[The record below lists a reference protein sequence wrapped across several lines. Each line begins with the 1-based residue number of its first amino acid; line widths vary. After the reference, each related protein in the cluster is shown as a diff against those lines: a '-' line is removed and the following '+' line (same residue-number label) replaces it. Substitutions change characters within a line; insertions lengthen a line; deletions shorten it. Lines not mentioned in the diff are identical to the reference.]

1 MASESRAPSDK
12 ELNTYGAMFAADTF
26 AISVLSTSLLVVQIV
41 LVLYGVSGFFANP
54 KNKRKGRL
62 RFIIISVL
70 MVTMGTIDM
79 SFDLWEDFL
88 RLYTGGPDGISYLR
102 ALSIQAKNWRWRTI
116 GDAFFYA
123 AITLGD
129 LWRCLVLWT
138 DKKWVVLFPSLAW
151 LGSIAYLVSNA
162 TVDFDLS
169 SRTQLAGSILNV
181 TMNIM
186 ITFLIVLRVMR
197 ARYRAAKAFPDQK
210 PARWYSEVTAL
221 VVESAA
227 PLAIFGICFIA
238 LRGITMTE
246 AAKQLRSGNVLQ
258 RGRYNIAIDVVGT
271 FYYAFCTL
279 SPQMIIVRV
288 TRGKAWNSSVVGAT
302 DEGANVTQA
311 IRFAHSAR
319 ETATSDV

>member
-1 MASESRAPSDK
+1 MASESRPPSDK

-54 KNKRKGRL
+54 KDKRKGRL

-70 MVTMGTIDM
+70 MVMMCTIDI

-129 LWRCLVLWT
+129 VLMAN
-138 DKKWVVLFPSLAW
+138 KKWVVLFPSLAW
-151 LGSIAYLVSNA
+151 LGSVACNIAYLVSNA

-238 LRGITMTE
+238 LRGTTMTE
-246 AAKQLRSGNVLQ
+246 AAKQLRSENVLQ
-258 RGRYNIAIDVVGT
+258 RGRYNITIDVVGT